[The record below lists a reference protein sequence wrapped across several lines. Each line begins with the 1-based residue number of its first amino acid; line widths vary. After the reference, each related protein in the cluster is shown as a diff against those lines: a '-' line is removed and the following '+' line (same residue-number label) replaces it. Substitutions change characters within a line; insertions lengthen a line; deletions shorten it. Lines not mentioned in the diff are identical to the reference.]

1 MENSSILV
9 FINGCFDILHRGH
22 IEMFKYAKSVGDK
35 LIVAIDSD
43 SRVKSLKGSSRPVNN
58 QDDRAFMLSSIK
70 YIDEVKIFDTEI
82 DLEKLTLQLK
92 PDIMIVGSDYRNKIV
107 IGSEYA
113 KQLQFFD
120 RIDGYATTKIIQ
132 SIANRR

>member
-1 MENSSILV
+1 MESDNLLI

-22 IEMFKYAKSVGDK
+22 IEMFKYAKSFGGK

-43 SRVKSLKGSSRPVNN
+43 SRIKQLKGSNRPVNN
-58 QDDRAFMLSSIK
+58 QSDRAYMLSSIK
-70 YIDEVKIFDTEI
+70 YVDEVKIFYSDSE
-82 DLEKLTLQLK
+82 LEQLVQK
-92 PDIMIVGSDYRNKIV
+92 VNPDVMIVGSDYKGKRV

-120 RIDGYATTKIIQ
+120 RIGGYATTKIIQ

>member
-1 MENSSILV
+1 
-9 FINGCFDILHRGH
+9 
-22 IEMFKYAKSVGDK
+22 MFKYAKSLGGK

-43 SRVKSLKGSSRPVNN
+43 SRIKQLKGSNRPVNN
-58 QDDRAFMLSSIK
+58 QSDRAYVLSSIK
-70 YIDEVKIFDTEI
+70 YVDEVKIFYSDSE
-82 DLEKLTLQLK
+82 LEQLVQK
-92 PDIMIVGSDYRNKIV
+92 VNPDIMIVGSDYKGKRV

-120 RIDGYATTKIIQ
+120 RICGYATTKIIQ